1 MKVAASTAPTL
12 PDQRDQPSVAAV
24 PADGFGQLW
33 RAGPAPLVP
42 AAPVPQ
48 DRDPTLPEAVPQV
61 AAAAPMIHWPQ
72 AQLLQGGTQ
81 SEPVGTGPVAP
92 AAPTKGTAQVAG
104 AGPAPGAAV
113 AMASAVRLPGAAVP
127 MGHPGAEAA
136 VGPIAVPLAGEGG
149 DAPRPPL
156 PAADGAEPGMQA
168 VSETHRAAAL
178 PQIRATASKADGP
191 PGPVAAS
198 GAGSSLTMR
207 VAPGD
212 VAPMAASPDDQATA
226 AIPLRADLSAESL
239 RAAQPAVANPVPP
252 LAPPG
257 DRALAAV
264 GAAAEAPSPGFRKPL
279 PDARGGLAASLNA
292 TRGQVQA
299 SGTPFPL
306 PEQPGPACE
315 APVVPADRP
324 AGFQPH
330 PARAR
335 GNGAPA
341 VPGPHPAET
350 LGQAVPSR
358 PNPAPMIPA
367 GLAPASDPPPD
378 AGPGTADKPQR
389 APAAVLL
396 PDGAVLQR
404 PATPAPSPAFLAGA
418 RPTPT
423 PEAVLHPV
431 RALPDVEGAPA
442 QPDRAAA
449 PALAMAV
456 GAAPDG
462 ADAASWALVLARVA
476 GLHSRHAPV
485 DGPGQPQPGLV
496 VAPTAAAAGDVTSP
510 AVADSAPPGA
520 WPALRPD
527 APLPAPGP
535 VPELAVLI
543 PAEEPVAVAR
553 SEGGLSGTGRSEATP
568 EQGNTPPAPPPTRQ
582 IAEAVRMGSGNPVE
596 LVLSPEELGRV
607 VISFQGEGESLRIHL
622 TAERPETLDLLRRHV
637 GELAAELKAQG
648 YDSAGFSFGRSGRN
662 PSDTTQ
668 PALPLSP
675 VSETPIPDPQ
685 RPMPVHGAGSLDL
698 RL

>member
-1 MKVAASTAPTL
+1 MKIVASTAPTM
-12 PDQRDQPSVAAV
+12 PDQRDQPFLPAA

-33 RAGPAPLVP
+33 RAGQAPLAP
-42 AAPVPQ
+42 PAPVPQ

-81 SEPVGTGPVAP
+81 SEPAGTGPVAP
-92 AAPTKGTAQVAG
+92 QALAKGTAQVAG

-113 AMASAVRLPGAAVP
+113 SMASAVRLPGEPVP

-136 VGPIAVPLAGEGG
+136 VRPTVVPLAGEGG
-149 DAPRPPL
+149 NAPRPPL
-156 PAADGAEPGMQA
+156 PDADGAEPGMQA
-168 VSETHRAAAL
+168 ASESHRAAAL
-178 PQIRATASKADGP
+178 PQIRATTSEADGP

-207 VAPGD
+207 VAAGD
-212 VAPMAASPDDQATA
+212 AVPMAASPDDQGSA
-226 AIPLRADLSAESL
+226 AIPFRAEL
-239 RAAQPAVANPVPP
+239 PA
-252 LAPPG
+252 
-257 DRALAAV
+257 D
-264 GAAAEAPSPGFRKPL
+264 APSPGSRKPL
-279 PDARGGLAASLNA
+279 PDAGDGVPAIRNA

-299 SGTPFPL
+299 PGTPFPL
-306 PEQPGPACE
+306 SEQPGPAGD
-315 APVVPADRP
+315 APLFPADRLES
-324 AGFQPH
+324 FQSH

-335 GNGAPA
+335 GTGAPA

-350 LGQAVPSR
+350 PGHAVPFR
-358 PNPAPMIPA
+358 PISEPMIRA
-367 GLAPASDPPPD
+367 GLAPLYDPRPD
-378 AGPGTADKPQR
+378 AGPGIADKPQP

-404 PATPAPSPAFLAGA
+404 PPATPASSPAFLVGTRPALS
-418 RPTPT
+418 PTPT
-423 PEAVLHPV
+423 PEALLRPV

-449 PALAMAV
+449 PALAMPV
-456 GAAPDG
+456 GAAADG

-476 GLHSRHAPV
+476 GLHSRHAPA
-485 DGPGQPQPGLV
+485 DGPGQPQPGLA
-496 VAPTAAAAGDVTSP
+496 VAPTAAAAGDVTNP
-510 AVADSAPPGA
+510 AVADSTPPGA
-520 WPALRPD
+520 SPALWPD

-535 VPELAVLI
+535 APEVPTLI
-543 PAEEPVAVAR
+543 AAEEPVAVAR
-553 SEGGLSGTGRSEATP
+553 SEGGLSVTGRSETTP

-582 IAEAVRMGSGNPVE
+582 IAEAVRMGPGTPVE

-662 PSDTTQ
+662 PSDT
-668 PALPLSP
+668 PPSALALSP